1 MRIEWYFDFISPY
14 AFLQCHD
21 LPALAERHTVVC
33 RPLLFAGLLNHWGQL
48 GPAEIPPKREFTY
61 RHCLWLARQRGVELR
76 APRGHPFNPLPF
88 LRLAIAAGAGVG
100 CVQRIFDYIWR
111 EHGDLLPGPGIDR
124 LAAEFGVDA
133 ATDLAAPAVKQAL
146 RDNGG
151 QAIAAGVF
159 GVPTIVAGGR
169 ALWGQ
174 DAPAMLASIEADP
187 ALFAAVEAE
196 SATLSPLAE
205 RRR

>member
-21 LPALAERHTVVC
+21 LPALAGHHTVVY
-33 RPLLFAGLLNHWGQL
+33 RPVLFAGLLKHWGQL

-76 APRGHPFNPLPF
+76 APQGHPFNPLPL
-88 LRLAIAAGAGVG
+88 LRLAIAAGAGAE
-100 CVQRIFDYIWR
+100 CVRRIFDYVWCER
-111 EHGDLLPGPGIDR
+111 GELTPGAGIDA

-133 ATDLAAPAVKQAL
+133 ALDTATPAVKQTL
-146 RDNGG
+146 RDNGER
-151 QAIAAGVF
+151 AIAAGVF
-159 GVPTIVAGGR
+159 GVPTVVADGR
-169 ALWGQ
+169 VLWGQ

-187 ALFAAVEAE
+187 ALFAGIEAE
-196 SATLSPLAE
+196 SAALSPLAE